1 MYQTLVLAWLVAVA
15 DQTGP
20 SSGSLK
26 KLAEVSGEDT
36 LVEQDPFVSEE
47 KAEQDPFV
55 SEEKHS
61 EGEEEEKKEGS
72 ASMRFQRI
80 AVLTNDIDIQ
90 HEEPQTSLGGMLRR
104 QSASHSPECL
114 PSGRSIATL
123 PTNCCSC
130 LPYDIGYG
138 R

>member
-1 MYQTLVLAWLVAVA
+1 MCAKNAVKANMYLTLVLAWLVAVA

-47 KAEQDPFV
+47 KH
-55 SEEKHS
+55 SEE
-61 EGEEEEKKEGS
+61 EEEEKEES

-114 PSGRSIATL
+114 PSGRSIPTL

>member
-36 LVEQDPFVSEE
+36 LV
-47 KAEQDPFV
+47 EQDPFV

-114 PSGRSIATL
+114 PSGRSIPTL